1 MERTTE
7 SPATSNTPAADETFA
22 KLGLSPATLTV
33 IEQLGF
39 ERPTPIQAQTI
50 PLLLEGRDLVAQA
63 QTGTGKTAAYGL
75 PLVELVDPEHL
86 TVQAL
91 VLCPTRELAVQVS
104 EAVYSFGKAQRIRV
118 LPIYGGQ
125 PIDRQL
131 RVLSAGTHIVAG
143 TPGRLLDH
151 IRRETLDLT
160 HVRTVILDEADEML
174 AMGFIEDI
182 ETILAKL
189 PPERQTALFSATMPA
204 PIARLSKKYLRDPE
218 RIKISSEA
226 RNVPVIR
233 QSFYQVGSAQ
243 KMEALFRVLDM
254 ETPGSS
260 IIFCSTKRATEEV
273 AEYLRGRG
281 CLADGLH
288 GDMNQRD
295 RDRVMRRFKEGR
307 IELLVATDVAARG
320 LDIETVTHVIN
331 YDIPTDVES
340 YTHRIGRTGRAGRE
354 GDAITLVTP
363 RELGQLRFI
372 ERSTKVQIQAMRLPT
387 DADLA
392 MRRREVLKQ
401 SLTQAIEAGG
411 LEAYLTVAT
420 DLLKTHDPALI
431 VAASLKLL
439 GASEPAAANTVAA
452 AIPPPAPSRPEGG
465 MARLMLSMGRREGL
479 RPSDLVGAIANE
491 TGMPGRDIG
500 AIDIF
505 DYESFVEIPQSR
517 ADEVMQVLMGTTL
530 RGQRVRVERVRAGF
544 VEEKRRASDV
554 PPPRAPEPVRAAK
567 APPPIVELP
576 APRPAK
582 APSPIVELPASAP
595 PPPRE
600 ARERKPKK
608 GRDRS
613 AEKPRHVAAR
623 PHGSKRA
630 PEGRG
635 GDRPP
640 RRRRRG

>member
-1 MERTTE
+1 MERMTE
-7 SPATSNTPAADETFA
+7 NTVESNEPITPEATFA
-22 KLGLSPATLTV
+22 SLGLSPATLAV

-39 ERPTPIQAQTI
+39 ERPTPIQALTI
-50 PLLLEGRDLVAQA
+50 PLMLEGRDVVAQA

-75 PLVELVDPEHL
+75 PLVDLIDPEHMR
-86 TVQAL
+86 VQAL

-104 EAVYSFGKAQRIRV
+104 EAVYSFGKTQRIRV

-151 IRRETLDLT
+151 IRRETLDLSN
-160 HVRTVILDEADEML
+160 VRTVILDEADEML

-182 ETILAKL
+182 ETILSKL

-204 PIARLSKKYLRDPE
+204 PIARLSKRYLRDPR

-226 RNVPVIR
+226 KNIPVIR
-233 QSFYQVGSAQ
+233 QSFYQVYPAQ
-243 KMEALFRVLDM
+243 KMDALFRVLDM
-254 ETPGSS
+254 ETPGPT

-273 AEYLRGRG
+273 AEHLRGRG

-288 GDMNQRD
+288 GDLNQRD

-307 IELLVATDVAARG
+307 VELLVATDVAARG

-372 ERSTKVQIQAMRLPT
+372 ERSTRANIQAMRLPT

-392 MRRREVLKQ
+392 MRRREVLKH
-401 SLTQAIEAGG
+401 SLVEIIESGG
-411 LEAYLTVAT
+411 LEGYMAAAEE
-420 DLLKTHDPALI
+420 LLKDRAPAHV
-431 VAASLKLL
+431 VAAALKLL
-439 GASEPAAANTVAA
+439 GASDQPSNGGGGSMPEPAQ
-452 AIPPPAPSRPEGG
+452 SRPEGG

-491 TGMPGRDIG
+491 TGLPGREIG

-505 DYESFVEIPQSR
+505 EYESFVEVPQSR
-517 ADEVMQVLMGTTL
+517 AEDVARALMSTTL
-530 RGQRVRVERVRAGF
+530 RGTKVRVERVSGAV

-554 PPPRAPEPVRAAK
+554 PPPRLPSPPPP
-567 APPPIVELP
+567 APPPRAPRKIVTTPVPAPEVAAAP
-576 APRPAK
+576 APREEVEIRPRIKRERSPDKPAFS
-582 APSPIVELPASAP
+582 PSPRPNATAKPAPDA
-595 PPPRE
+595 
-600 ARERKPKK
+600 
-608 GRDRS
+608 
-613 AEKPRHVAAR
+613 
-623 PHGSKRA
+623 
-630 PEGRG
+630 RG
-635 GDRPP
+635 GGEKPP
-640 RRRRRG
+640 RRRGRG

>member
-1 MERTTE
+1 LKKIRPAYLVSTCYVSSMERK
-7 SPATSNTPAADETFA
+7 SDISAASNGATDEATFSS
-22 KLGLSPATLTV
+22 LGLSPAALAV

-50 PLLLEGRDLVAQA
+50 PLLLEGRDVAAQA

-75 PLVELVDPEHL
+75 PLVELVDPEHMR
-86 TVQAL
+86 VQAL

-104 EAVYSFGKAQRIRV
+104 EAVYSFGKTQRIRV

-125 PIDRQL
+125 PIDRQI

-143 TPGRLLDH
+143 TPGRILDH
-151 IRRETLDLT
+151 IRRETLDLS

-174 AMGFIEDI
+174 DMGFVEDI
-182 ETILAKL
+182 ETILGKL
-189 PPERQTALFSATMPA
+189 PAERQTALFSATMPG
-204 PIARLSKKYLRDPE
+204 PIMRLSKRYLRDPQ

-233 QSFYQVGSAQ
+233 QTFYQVVPAQ
-243 KMEALFRVLDM
+243 KMDALFRVLDM
-254 ETPGSS
+254 ETPGPT

-288 GDMNQRD
+288 GDLNQRD

-307 IELLVATDVAARG
+307 VELLVATDVAARG

-363 RELGQLRFI
+363 REIGQLRFI
-372 ERSTKVQIQAMRLPT
+372 ERSTKAQIQAMRLPT

-392 MRRREVLKQ
+392 VRRREVLKN
-401 SLTQAIEAGG
+401 SLVEAIEAGG
-411 LEAYLTVAT
+411 LDAYLVVAE
-420 DLLKTHDPALI
+420 DLVKSHG
-431 VAASLKLL
+431 AA
-439 GASEPAAANTVAA
+439 PVVAA
-452 AIPPPAPSRPEGG
+452 ALKLIGAQDIGNAVEPTIAAPAASRPEGG
-465 MARLMLSMGRREGL
+465 MARLLLTMGRRDGL

-491 TGMPGRDIG
+491 TGLPGREIG

-505 DYESFVEIPQSR
+505 EYESCVEVPESR
-517 ADEVMQVLMGTTL
+517 ADDVTQALLGTTL
-530 RGQRVRVERVRAGF
+530 RGQKVRVERVSGAA
-544 VEEKRRASDV
+544 VEKRRASDV
-554 PPPRAPEPVRAAK
+554 PPPRQTR
-567 APPPIVELP
+567 
-576 APRPAK
+576 
-582 APSPIVELPASAP
+582 P
-595 PPPRE
+595 PPPQKQR
-600 ARERKPKK
+600 
-608 GRDRS
+608 
-613 AEKPRHVAAR
+613 R
-623 PHGSKRA
+623 PPHAKSKR
-630 PEGRG
+630 
-635 GDRPP
+635 
-640 RRRRRG
+640 

>member
-7 SPATSNTPAADETFA
+7 SPAASGEPAADETFA
-22 KLGLSPATLTV
+22 KLGLSTATLTV

-39 ERPTPIQAQTI
+39 ERPTPIQTQTI

-86 TVQAL
+86 CVQAL

-104 EAVYSFGKAQRIRV
+104 EAVYSFGKSQRIRV

-143 TPGRLLDH
+143 TPGRILDH

-182 ETILAKL
+182 ETILAEL

-204 PIARLSKKYLRDPE
+204 PIARLSKKYLRDPH

-243 KMEALFRVLDM
+243 KMDALFRVLDM
-254 ETPGSS
+254 ETPGST

-273 AEYLRGRG
+273 AEHLRGRG

-363 RELGQLRFI
+363 REIGQLRFI
-372 ERSTKVQIQAMRLPT
+372 ERSTKAQIQAMRLPT

-392 MRRREVLKQ
+392 TRRREVLKQ
-401 SLTQAIEAGG
+401 SLVQTIEAGG
-411 LEAYLTVAT
+411 LDAYITVAA
-420 DLLKTHDPALI
+420 DLLKTHDPALV

-439 GASEPAAANTVAA
+439 GASEPSSTAAAA

-479 RPSDLVGAIANE
+479 RPGDLVGAIANE

-505 DYESFVEIPQSR
+505 EYESFVEIPHSK
-517 ADEVMQVLMGTTL
+517 ADEVTQVLMGTTL
-530 RGQRVRVERVRAGF
+530 RGQKVRVERVRGAAF
-544 VEEKRRASDV
+544 EEKRRASDV
-554 PPPRAPEPVRAAK
+554 PPPRLPEPPRAPK
-567 APPPIVELP
+567 AATPVQPPASLAPVLARDTHERKSKNASERSSDKP
-576 APRPAK
+576 RPFAPRPH
-582 APSPIVELPASAP
+582 ST
-595 PPPRE
+595 
-600 ARERKPKK
+600 
-608 GRDRS
+608 
-613 AEKPRHVAAR
+613 
-623 PHGSKRA
+623 KRA

-640 RRRRRG
+640 RRRHRG